1 MSVSSKQGGGSRA
14 SDEDGK
20 PTVSVKVGR
29 SSLIAIVASWLSIAL
44 LMWKD
49 YSCAYTPPT
58 STIRSRLR
66 ISPATLST
74 VHGP

>member
-29 SSLIAIVASWLSIAL
+29 FRVLLFWDAWKSLGH
-44 LMWKD
+44 
-49 YSCAYTPPT
+49 C
-58 STIRSRLR
+58 
-66 ISPATLST
+66 
-74 VHGP
+74 